1 MALTKHKDGDA
12 IRNIGNGDITLNLDD
27 KSNWSF
33 KSFDRSELLETN
45 NNKKQKNNIDIFES
59 NNWIESKKD
68 IKEVIEIRDRLG
80 FKYKYIESCNTPS
93 NISVTELKRAHQDEE
108 FMQESYNIIDNESS
122 EENKKEKIKRKPRF
136 MEERQEEFSAAKKGT
151 ITHFVMQHI
160 DLDKVT
166 YIDEIREEVLKMV
179 KKELLTEEEGKVVNV
194 FKIQKFFKSEL
205 GQRML
210 SSYKSDKKVYRELPF
225 ITEIPSSIIEK
236 NLDPKIYGEEK
247 VRLQG
252 IIDAFFEEEDGY
264 VLLDYKTDYVKEG
277 GEEDFINK
285 YKIQINLYKDT
296 LNKIL
301 GEEVKEAYLYSFYL
315 EKELKISKE

>member
-1 MALTKHKDGDA
+1 
-12 IRNIGNGDITLNLDD
+12 
-27 KSNWSF
+27 
-33 KSFDRSELLETN
+33 
-45 NNKKQKNNIDIFES
+45 
-59 NNWIESKKD
+59 
-68 IKEVIEIRDRLG
+68 
-80 FKYKYIESCNTPS
+80 
-93 NISVTELKRAHQDEE
+93 
-108 FMQESYNIIDNESS
+108 
-122 EENKKEKIKRKPRF
+122 

-160 DLDKVT
+160 DLDNVT

-210 SSYKSDKKVYRELPF
+210 RSYKSDKKVYRELPF

-264 VLLDYKTDYVKEG
+264 VL
-277 GEEDFINK
+277 
-285 YKIQINLYKDT
+285 
-296 LNKIL
+296 
-301 GEEVKEAYLYSFYL
+301 
-315 EKELKISKE
+315 

>member
-1 MALTKHKDGDA
+1 
-12 IRNIGNGDITLNLDD
+12 
-27 KSNWSF
+27 
-33 KSFDRSELLETN
+33 
-45 NNKKQKNNIDIFES
+45 
-59 NNWIESKKD
+59 
-68 IKEVIEIRDRLG
+68 
-80 FKYKYIESCNTPS
+80 
-93 NISVTELKRAHQDEE
+93 
-108 FMQESYNIIDNESS
+108 MQESYNIIDNESN

-136 MEERQEEFSAAKKGT
+136 MEEKQEEFSAAKKGT

-194 FKIQKFFKSEL
+194 FKIQKFFKSDL

-210 SSYKSDKKVYRELPF
+210 SSYKSGKKVYRELPF

-277 GEEDFINK
+277 EEEAFINK